1 MGDGRPV
8 PAEGAQLTA
17 VASVGTPP
25 RDPSSDPA
33 IDRRAL
39 ERLESTLGT
48 KAGTLL
54 PTLLDG
60 FLRDAVKLQLTA
72 RRGLQDN
79 KPEDLRRAAHTLKS
93 NAANFGAT
101 LLASKCQELENAAK
115 NATLE
120 GAGAMLDEIGAAY
133 ERARA
138 ELEQMRET
146 WIHG

>member
-1 MGDGRPV
+1 LD
-8 PAEGAQLTA
+8 L
-17 VASVGTPP
+17 
-25 RDPSSDPA
+25 A

-39 ERLESTLGT
+39 ERLKSTLGT
-48 KAGTLL
+48 KAGVLL

-60 FLRDAVKLQLTA
+60 FFTDAVKLQLTA
-72 RRGLQDN
+72 RRSLQDN
-79 KPEDLRRAAHTLKS
+79 KAEDLRRAAHTLKS
-93 NAANFGAT
+93 SAANFGAT

-133 ERARA
+133 ECAHA
-138 ELEQMRET
+138 ELKQMRET

>member
-1 MGDGRPV
+1 
-8 PAEGAQLTA
+8 LK
-17 VASVGTPP
+17 
-25 RDPSSDPA
+25 
-33 IDRRAL
+33 
-39 ERLESTLGT
+39 STLGT
-48 KAGTLL
+48 KAGALL

-60 FLRDAVKLQLTA
+60 FFKDAVKLQLTA

-133 ERARA
+133 ERAHA
-138 ELEQMRET
+138 ELEQIRET